1 MLSHLSV
8 KNVAILENIEVNF
21 NEGMTALTGE
31 TGAGKSLLIDAI
43 GLLLGDRASSDIVR
57 TNAEYGR
64 IKGIFTGLSD
74 QVKEALRDIDIDP
87 ADELTITRDISKT
100 SQNRIKIN
108 HNTVTLQD
116 LKSITQYLAD
126 IHTQHDTKRL
136 INKDTYMELVDAF
149 DDAIQKQKH
158 SYQEKRNIYLTA
170 LDAYKTM
177 AEEKNTMLD
186 KLDYYK
192 FQLQELE
199 NHNLVKDEEDTLDEQ
214 IELLENFD
222 TIFQSIKTTKETLS
236 DYNALENIY
245 QASQTLDSIKH
256 YNEDFTALSARLKS
270 AYYELDDIKDD
281 IAKALNTLDFDPD
294 ELETLQTRKHNLDT
308 LKRKYRKTI
317 NELVE
322 YEQELK
328 TKIDAFENYDDALN
342 EKKDALIDAFNA
354 LKADARTLH
363 DLRAAAARTIETK
376 LIGILKDLELKHT
389 AFKIELEIA
398 PLTDPMKQSAF
409 KEDGIDTIDFTLSTN
424 KGEALKP
431 LSQVASGGE
440 LSRIMLALK
449 EILTEHMNL
458 ALLIFDEIDTGVS
471 GFVASQVAEKMYTIS
486 KRSQVITITHLPQ
499 VAARADHHAY
509 IYKETDLDTTKAYVK
524 DLDHDGRVQALAEMI
539 SSHKVTPS
547 AIKSAKELLK

>member
-1 MLSHLSV
+1 MLAFLSV

-74 QVKEALRDIDIDP
+74 QVKAALEAIDIDP
-87 ADELTITRDISKT
+87 TDELTITRDISKT

-108 HNTVTLQD
+108 HQTVTLQD

-136 INKDTYMELVDAF
+136 INKDTYMALVDAF
-149 DDAIQKQKH
+149 DNAISNQKA
-158 SYQEKRNIYLTA
+158 IYKSIRANYLNAHT
-170 LDAYKTM
+170 DYTTM
-177 AEEKNTMLD
+177 IEEKNTM
-186 KLDYYK
+186 
-192 FQLQELE
+192 
-199 NHNLVKDEEDTLDEQ
+199 
-214 IELLENFD
+214 LENFD

-245 QASQTLDSIKH
+245 QASQSLDSVKQF
-256 YNEDFTALSARLKS
+256 NEDYITLSDRLKS

-281 IAKALNTLDFDPD
+281 IAKALSTLDFDPN
-294 ELETLQTRKHNLDT
+294 ELEQLQTRKHTLDT

-317 NELVE
+317 NELVD
-322 YEQELK
+322 YELELN
-328 TKIDAFENYDDALN
+328 TKINAFENYDDAVN
-342 EKKDALIDAFNA
+342 EKKAALQNAFKQ
-354 LKADARTLH
+354 LKEAGRTLH
-363 DLRAAAARTIETK
+363 DLRHAAAHTIETK
-376 LIGILKDLELKHT
+376 LISILKDLELKNT
-389 AFKIELEIA
+389 EFKIVLTMA
-398 PLTDPMKQSAF
+398 PLSDPMNHTAF

-509 IYKETDLDTTKAYVK
+509 IYKETDQNTTKAYVK
-524 DLDHDGRVQALAEMI
+524 ELDHEGRIQALAEMI
-539 SSHKVTPS
+539 SSHKVTQS
-547 AIKSAKELLK
+547 AIESAKELLK

>member
-1 MLSHLSV
+1 MLAYLSV

-64 IKGIFTGLSD
+64 IKGIFIGLSD
-74 QVKEALRDIDIDP
+74 QVKDALRVIDIDP
-87 ADELTITRDISKT
+87 TDELTITRDISKT

-108 HNTVTLQD
+108 HQTVTLQD

-149 DDAIQKQKH
+149 DDAIIKQKNV
-158 SYQEKRNIYLTA
+158 YQENRKRYLSA
-170 LDAYKTM
+170 LHAYNTM
-177 AEEKNTMLD
+177 LEEKNTMLD

-199 NHNLVKDEEDTLDEQ
+199 NHHLVKDEEADLDEQ

-222 TIFQSIKTTKETLS
+222 TIFQSFNTTKETLT

-245 QASQTLDSIKH
+245 QASQTLDNIKH
-256 YNEDFTALSARLKS
+256 FNEAYTTLSERLKS
-270 AYYELDDIKDD
+270 TYYELDDIKDD
-281 IAKALNTLDFDPD
+281 IAKALSNLDFDPD

-317 NELVE
+317 NELVD
-322 YEQELK
+322 YEEELK
-328 TKIDAFENYDDALN
+328 TKINEFENYDDALN
-342 EKKDALIDAFNA
+342 EKKDTLINTFNT
-354 LKADARTLH
+354 LKETATVLH
-363 DLRAAAARTIETK
+363 DLRVNAARTIETK
-376 LIGILKDLELKHT
+376 LLRILKDLELKNT
-389 AFKIELEIA
+389 QFKIVLEMA
-398 PLTDPMKQSAF
+398 SLTNPMIHTLF
-409 KEDGIDTIDFTLSTN
+409 KEDGTDTIDFTLSTN

-431 LSQVASGGE
+431 LSHVASGGE

-509 IYKETDLDTTKAYVK
+509 IYKETDQDTTKAYVK
-524 DLDHDGRVQALAEMI
+524 DLDHDGRIHALAEMI
-539 SSHKVTPS
+539 SSHKVTAS
-547 AIKSAKELLK
+547 AIESAKELLK